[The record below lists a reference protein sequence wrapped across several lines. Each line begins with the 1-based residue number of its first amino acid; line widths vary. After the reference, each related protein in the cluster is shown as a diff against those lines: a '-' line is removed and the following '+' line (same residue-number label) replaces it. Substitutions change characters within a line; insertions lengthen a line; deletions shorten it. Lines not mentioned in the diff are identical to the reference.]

1 MSMRFVDLPFTFT
14 QPDGTKLKVLGTGNQ
29 HQATFKT
36 VDGYTVVRDPVSGF
50 YQYAQQTDAAHP
62 MPSGAR
68 AGAANPRPPGLAVNI
83 KPTPAPSGVSAFVSP
98 GLPRS
103 RSRWQTRREQHRTRI
118 LAAQA
123 NGGIALAPPQ
133 RQTVGTFVGLCL
145 LIQFPDV
152 LGTIKQS
159 EVSDFCNKK
168 GYSGFGN
175 KGSVRDYFFDVSD
188 GKLTYTNTVAPW
200 YTAKQPRTYYTDEAV
215 EQPIRARELILEA
228 LAYHKSKGFDF
239 ARLTADEQHFIYA
252 INVFYAGERTN
263 NWAKGLWPHAYHLQA
278 PIELAPGKLAN
289 DYQITD
295 MPSEITLG
303 TFCHENG
310 HMICD
315 FPDLYDYGY
324 ESRGVGA
331 YCLMCAGGHADPRN
345 PVRIG
350 AYLRHAAG
358 WTTKLTSIVPGANVS
373 LAAAKNEFGIFRK
386 NKTQYFIIENR
397 QRTGRD
403 ASLPDAGL
411 AIWKVDEAGDNSNE
425 EMTPAAH
432 YECSLIQADGANDLE
447 KGINDGDGGDL
458 FAAGGKFSD
467 TSRPNSHWWDGS
479 VSGLKISHITA
490 PGPTVTFS
498 T

>member
-1 MSMRFVDLPFTFT
+1 
-14 QPDGTKLKVLGTGNQ
+14 
-29 HQATFKT
+29 
-36 VDGYTVVRDPVSGF
+36 
-50 YQYAQQTDAAHP
+50 
-62 MPSGAR
+62 
-68 AGAANPRPPGLAVNI
+68 
-83 KPTPAPSGVSAFVSP
+83 
-98 GLPRS
+98 
-103 RSRWQTRREQHRTRI
+103 
-118 LAAQA
+118 
-123 NGGIALAPPQ
+123 
-133 RQTVGTFVGLCL
+133 
-145 LIQFPDV
+145 
-152 LGTIKQS
+152 
-159 EVSDFCNKK
+159 
-168 GYSGFGN
+168 
-175 KGSVRDYFFDVSD
+175 
-188 GKLTYTNTVAPW
+188 
-200 YTAKQPRTYYTDEAV
+200 
-215 EQPIRARELILEA
+215 
-228 LAYHKSKGFDF
+228 
-239 ARLTADEQHFIYA
+239 
-252 INVFYAGERTN
+252 VFYAGERTN